1 MKNSFSKSKC
11 RSRVSYFCFFF
22 KYKEQISIQ
31 KTFFMPINILEINV
45 DLEGTRMLK
54 VDNVSL
60 AGGQSS
66 ITGSN
71 QISKGEKRETV
82 VREISKRESN
92 VSMPTER
99 QLVEAIDSGN
109 KELKKLETNLRF
121 DIHEKT
127 KQVMVKIVNSDTDE
141 VIRELPPEKILDLV
155 ASIMERAGLLIDK
168 RG

>member
-1 MKNSFSKSKC
+1 
-11 RSRVSYFCFFF
+11 
-22 KYKEQISIQ
+22 
-31 KTFFMPINILEINV
+31 
-45 DLEGTRMLK
+45 MLK

-60 AGGQSS
+60 AGSQTS

-71 QISKGEKRETV
+71 QIARGEKRETA

-92 VSMPTER
+92 VAMPTEK
-99 QLVEAIDSGN
+99 QLIEAIESGN
-109 KELKKLETNLRF
+109 KELKKLDTNLRF

>member
-1 MKNSFSKSKC
+1 
-11 RSRVSYFCFFF
+11 
-22 KYKEQISIQ
+22 
-31 KTFFMPINILEINV
+31 
-45 DLEGTRMLK
+45 MLK

-60 AGGQSS
+60 AGGQNS

-71 QISKGEKRETV
+71 QISKGEKRETAI
-82 VREISKRESN
+82 REISKRESN
-92 VSMPTER
+92 VSMPTEK